1 MIQTFLRFID
11 ALGNSDDGVK
21 SKISDEAHRELCQL
35 TKELFGQE
43 AFDTIKKFAVDETDD
58 SISYCEVT
66 GDELRRVIESQ
77 M

>member
-21 SKISDEAHRELCQL
+21 SKLSDYAHHELCQF
-35 TKELFGQE
+35 TKEFLGKE
-43 AFDTIKKFAVDETDD
+43 AYEKIKKFAVDENDD

-66 GDELRRVIESQ
+66 GDEMREAIKQKL
-77 M
+77 

>member
-11 ALGNSDDGVK
+11 ALGNSDDGVE

-43 AFDTIKKFAVDETDD
+43 AFDTIKRFAVDHTDE
-58 SISYCEVT
+58 SIGYAEVT
-66 GDELRRVIESQ
+66 GDEIREVIKKGL
-77 M
+77 